1 MNIIS
6 DNTIMKNVRA
16 SDLVLERTYNPA
28 NSPDVETLNKEY
40 LVESCGLIPDFFADA
55 CLLLELD
62 HGGASIDFFAKTG
75 ATPLD
80 TIADTMNTIYGS
92 GGFYSGFGG
101 SIDEDG
107 CYVSKYS
114 EEEPMPPF
122 AKFIYDQFVCY
133 VYDCAVTVLFDLQ
146 TRQTITGRFD

>member
-1 MNIIS
+1 M
-6 DNTIMKNVRA
+6 
-16 SDLVLERTYNPA
+16 
-28 NSPDVETLNKEY
+28 
-40 LVESCGLIPDFFADA
+40 
-55 CLLLELD
+55 
-62 HGGASIDFFAKTG
+62 
-75 ATPLD
+75 D
-80 TIADTMNTIYGS
+80 TIAETMNTIYGS

-122 AKFIYDQFVCY
+122 AKFIYDHFVCY

-146 TRQTITGRFD
+146 TRQTITGLGSLTSMTGINSRLCGVYFPISPLTALQLSLPQRL